1 MIKTK
6 LLYTF
11 WENLAAALQ
20 FITILPVGK
29 TPRYKPREMIA
40 YFPLTGLLLGM
51 ILALFD
57 ALAGLAWSPA
67 TVAVLDTILLV
78 VLTGALHLDGLGDTA
93 DGMLGHRSREKAL
106 SIMKDSRIG
115 AMGLVAITCCLAMKW
130 AGISGL
136 AENRFLFLLLVPA
149 WSRSGMLFGIKY
161 LPYGR
166 PEGGTGQALFVESL
180 KWQDFRWLLP
190 LFVLTLLTGGKGIGL
205 LLTFLI
211 LTTVLIGYFGK
222 RMGCITGDMLG
233 CMTEVLEAC
242 LFITVSTGMNL

>member
-6 LLYTF
+6 SLYTF

-20 FITILPVGK
+20 FITILPAGK

-40 YFPLTGLLLGM
+40 YFPLTGLLIGV

-57 ALAGLAWSPA
+57 ALAGLAWTPA
-67 TVAVLDTILLV
+67 TVAVLDTILLAV
-78 VLTGALHLDGLGDTA
+78 VTGALHLDGLGDTA
-93 DGMLGHRSREKAL
+93 DGLLGHRSRARAL
-106 SIMKDSRIG
+106 AIMKDSRIG
-115 AMGLVAITCCLAMKW
+115 AMGLVAVIGCLAMKW

-136 AENRFLFLLLVPA
+136 SENRFLFLLLVPA
-149 WSRSGMLFGIKY
+149 WSRSGMMFGIKF

-166 PEGGTGQALFVESL
+166 PEGGTGHALFAEAL
-180 KWQDFRWLLP
+180 TWQDFRWLPP
-190 LFVLTLLTGGKGIGL
+190 LLVLTLIAGSQGIGL
-205 LLTFLI
+205 LLTFII

-242 LFITVSTGMNL
+242 LFIAVSIG

>member
-1 MIKTK
+1 MMKPESLSI
-6 LLYTF
+6 F
-11 WENLAAALQ
+11 RENLSAAVQ

-29 TPRYKPREMIA
+29 TPRYRPGEMIA
-40 YFPLTGLLLGM
+40 YFPVTGFLLGG

-57 ALAGLAWSPA
+57 ALAGRAWSPA
-67 TVAVLDTILLV
+67 TVAVLDTLLLA

-93 DGMLGHRSREKAL
+93 DGLLGHRPREKAL

-115 AMGLVAITCCLAMKW
+115 VMGMVAIAGCLAMKG
-130 AGISGL
+130 AGIGGL
-136 AENRFLFLLLVPA
+136 VENRFLFLLLVPA

-166 PEGGTGQALFVESL
+166 PEGGTGHALFDKPL
-180 KWQDFRWLLP
+180 KWRDFRWLLP
-190 LFVLTLLTGGKGIGL
+190 LLVLTLLTGRQGIGL

-211 LTTVLIGYFGK
+211 LTTALIGYFGR

-242 LFITVSTGMNL
+242 LFLAVSTG